1 LVIAVFYSGDIAT
14 DYLLFAA
21 ALLGVLYFLSFRG
34 YFSRFV
40 LVAVGV
46 MVWFLFLKSGIHP
59 TVAGILLAFAV
70 PIRQRIDTPM
80 FVDNLMEIV
89 SNIKAATKLKD
100 PILSSEQIYQI
111 DDLQAWTRKYQSPLQ
126 HFEHALHGWV
136 AYFIIPIF
144 ALANAGVQITSDVP
158 LDITLIRNMII
169 CLVAGNSIG
178 ITSLVFI
185 FSKLK
190 LVEIPSD
197 IAFRQVVGVAF
208 LAGVGFTM
216 AIFIAGLA
224 FAGTPELIDS
234 AKVGILIGSII
245 SAIIGYV
252 ILWFSSDGKVSR

>member
-1 LVIAVFYSGDIAT
+1 
-14 DYLLFAA
+14 
-21 ALLGVLYFLSFRG
+21 
-34 YFSRFV
+34 
-40 LVAVGV
+40 
-46 MVWFLFLKSGIHP
+46 LFLKSGIHP

-89 SNIKAATKLKD
+89 NNIKAAAKLKD

-111 DDLQAWTRKYQSPLQ
+111 DDLQAWTSKYQSPLQ
-126 HFEHALHGWV
+126 HLEHALHSWV
-136 AYFIIPIF
+136 AYFIIPVF

-158 LDITLIRNMII
+158 LDMALIRNMII

-178 ITSLVFI
+178 VTALVLI

-190 LVEIPSD
+190 LIEIPSD
-197 IAFRQVVGVAF
+197 ITFRQIIGVAF

-224 FAGTPELIDS
+224 FADTPELIDS
-234 AKVGILIGSII
+234 AKIGILIGSII
-245 SAIIGYV
+245 SAIIGYT
-252 ILWFSSDGKVSR
+252 ILRFDRGGKVNQ